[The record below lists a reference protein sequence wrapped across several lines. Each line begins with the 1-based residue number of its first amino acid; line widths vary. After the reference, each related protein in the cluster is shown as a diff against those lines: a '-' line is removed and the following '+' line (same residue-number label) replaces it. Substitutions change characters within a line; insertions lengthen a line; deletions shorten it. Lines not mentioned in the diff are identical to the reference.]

1 MSKNSFVGNQRLG
14 ALRVVLV
21 VFVVVVFI
29 NLTHTTVIWEEEPHL
44 RKPPSDFRLPVGK
57 SVMYFIG

>member
-1 MSKNSFVGNQRLG
+1 MSKNSFIGNQRLG

-44 RKPPSDFRLPVGK
+44 RKPVGK